1 MKIRLIAALAVA
13 LSAALPALADT
24 EVDAA
29 VKEKLTAQLVAQGYE
44 VRKIEAE
51 DGLIEVY
58 VVKDGKTASL
68 WFNDKLEAVEHDGD
82 DD

>member
-1 MKIRLIAALAVA
+1 MMIRTLAALAIA
-13 LSAALPALADT
+13 LSAALPALAEE

-29 VKEKLTAQLVAQGYE
+29 IKDQLTAQLTAEGYE

-58 VVKDGKTASL
+58 VVKDGKTQSL
-68 WFNDKLEAVEHDGD
+68 WFNDKLEAVEHDD
-82 DD
+82 DE

>member
-13 LSAALPALADT
+13 LSAAVPAFADE

-29 VKEKLTAQLVAQGYE
+29 VKEKLTAQLVALGYE

-58 VVKDGKTASL
+58 VVKDGKTESL
-68 WFNDKLEAVEHDGD
+68 WFNDKLEAVEHGD
-82 DD
+82 DEE